1 MIRPPDELVAFLPEQ
16 PYLPPSNL
24 RQLLLASKSAA
35 ARKPADEEVNRL
47 LKEIRLDPIITRH
60 DGFEKDCDWEN
71 ILSFEERQLMAV
83 AKVILATP
91 SFVLMD
97 RLETALQP
105 ETQKRV
111 LNVLAQRGI
120 STVLF
125 GRGAANASLHDS
137 FLELREDGSWEW
149 KDFRDNANQQ
159 TKS

>member
-1 MIRPPDELVAFLPEQ
+1 
-16 PYLPPSNL
+16 
-24 RQLLLASKSAA
+24 
-35 ARKPADEEVNRL
+35 
-47 LKEIRLDPIITRH
+47 
-60 DGFEKDCDWEN
+60 
-71 ILSFEERQLMAV
+71 MAV

-125 GRGAANASLHDS
+125 GRGAANASVHDS